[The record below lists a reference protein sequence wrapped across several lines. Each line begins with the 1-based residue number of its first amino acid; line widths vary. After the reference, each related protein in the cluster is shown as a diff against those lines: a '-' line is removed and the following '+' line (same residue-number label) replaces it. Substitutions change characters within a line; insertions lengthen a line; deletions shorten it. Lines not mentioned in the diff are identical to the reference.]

1 VSGDER
7 VSGLSPQV
15 FRHLL
20 VFVTVAVTLKTR
32 GEPRRILL
40 LAKKRRRSG
49 RVTTTT
55 DVVRSDATNSIMRR
69 LQALDAGNRART
81 PWLVG

>member
-7 VSGLSPQV
+7 VSGLSSQV
-15 FRHLL
+15 FRRLL

-32 GEPRRILL
+32 GEPRRISL

-55 DVVRSDATNSIMRR
+55 GVVRSDATNSIMRR
-69 LQALDAGNRART
+69 LQALDASNDARK

>member
-7 VSGLSPQV
+7 VSGLSSQV

-32 GEPRRILL
+32 GEPRKISL
-40 LAKKRRRSG
+40 LAKNRRRSY

-55 DVVRSDATNSIMRR
+55 DVVRSDAINGIMRR
-69 LQALDAGNRART
+69 LQALDAGNGARA